1 MSLDL
6 KRLKYRD
13 PVLRDM
19 FTALDVSL
27 VVPIVFMVEG
37 LQADAAKLRLAV
49 LTVVAA
55 AAGGATVGV
64 VVSTKLVL
72 VVVASV
78 LGAGYLAQMGYALR
92 RYRPTPVSSR
102 PGTWLA
108 TTVSVVH
115 FVTAINL
122 IGHAELRKDLLTR
135 IVVVALYIIHA
146 IAGVAIV
153 FMVTL
158 SGPLNEAWGC
168 YPPGNSLADFKFG
181 PCGENPDLPWVNPN
195 PQAVCR
201 QPFVQDYTIAIRG
214 PCESPTSGEQHF
226 GPALALAAHAEAVG
240 VAVYTIGCIHAYTI
254 YFSDLKS
261 PLPLRTPTS
270 LFLQ

>member
-1 MSLDL
+1 M

-27 VVPIVFMVEG
+27 VLPVVFMVEG
-37 LQADAAKLRLAV
+37 LQADPAKLRLAV
-49 LTVVAA
+49 LTTVAA
-55 AAGGATVGV
+55 IAAGTTVGV
-64 VVSTKLVL
+64 LVSTKLVL
-72 VVVASV
+72 IVVASI
-78 LGAGYLAQMGYALR
+78 LGAGYLAQLGYALR
-92 RYRPTPVSSR
+92 RKRPTPASSR

-108 TTVSVVH
+108 TTVSAVH
-115 FVTAINL
+115 FLTAINL

-135 IVVVALYIIHA
+135 IVVVALYMIHA
-146 IAGVAIV
+146 ICGIAIV
-153 FMVTL
+153 FMLSL

-168 YPPGNSLADFKFG
+168 YPPGYSLADMEFG
-181 PCGENPDLPWVNPN
+181 PCGENPDLPWVNPF

-201 QPFVQDYTIAIRG
+201 QPFVQDYTMGKRG
-214 PCESPTSGEQHF
+214 PCETPTTGEQHF

-240 VAVYTIGCIHAYTI
+240 VAVYTLGCIHAYTI

-261 PLPLRTPTS
+261 PLPMRAPTAR
-270 LFLQ
+270 FLQ